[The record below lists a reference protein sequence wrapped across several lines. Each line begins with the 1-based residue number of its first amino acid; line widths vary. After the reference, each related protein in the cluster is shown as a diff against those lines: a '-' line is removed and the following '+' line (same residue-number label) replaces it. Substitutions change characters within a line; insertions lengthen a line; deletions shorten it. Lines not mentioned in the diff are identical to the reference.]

1 MITYIS
7 NYQPNKKLNEKII
20 TLFGNKIGFIINILF
35 SLILIS
41 LAITLLYNINNFI
54 LSQFLYRTP
63 FLISSSLFI
72 ILIINGTHI
81 KLSINPN
88 EGLASFEI
96 PDVNPANTGIP
107 RSPINI
113 YIKIINK
120 LSTKGK
126 RSASRKTTSTCN
138 VNDIPDIGID
148 I

>member
-1 MITYIS
+1 MLRSIVYSNAIIYI
-7 NYQPNKKLNEKII
+7 NKSA
-20 TLFGNKIGFIINILF
+20 NKQETKFLINIFLE
-35 SLILIS
+35 
-41 LAITLLYNINNFI
+41 FI
-54 LSQFLYRTP
+54 
-63 FLISSSLFI
+63 LFI

-88 EGLASFEI
+88 EGLAIFEI